1 MNLGITEAMKEFFDI
16 SNLENQLLLPKRNEP
31 KQECMVNSEKIDLNQ
46 QEIRNLYVSLSKT

>member
-16 SNLENQLLLPKRNEP
+16 SNLENQLLPPKRNEP